1 MLTHLRYMN
10 IDFQAKFDSTD
21 RRSAIYLTL
30 FSLTL
35 VVMTIVQDFLRA
47 HFQNSAFYFSESFMF
62 SSFWWLFAPILY
74 LQYFLVKRKNK
85 KGRVFQVYL
94 LVISIIIHLITFP
107 FLVWLM
113 SSVFYYHT
121 YSYQQIFSFTLSD
134 NLFPL
139 VIIYSLSVIFFQSFT
154 FYTSLPSLAT
164 KLKDVKKENSCIIS
178 LVVSEGNNK
187 HIIPTAEILF
197 ISANSPYVNIH
208 LEGKRYIH
216 NETLKSIL
224 SKLDPERFVRVHKS
238 TIVNVQKVVSYS
250 TRLNGDY
257 DLTLNNKIQIRL
269 SRNYAADFKRLFN
282 ITHPVALK

>member
-1 MLTHLRYMN
+1 MN
-10 IDFQAKFDSTD
+10 IDFQAKLDSTD

-35 VVMTIVQDFLRA
+35 VVMTIIQDFLRA

-74 LQYFLVKRKNK
+74 LQYLLIKRKNT
-85 KGRVFQVYL
+85 KGRVLQVYL
-94 LVISIIIHLITFP
+94 LVMSMFIHLITFP

-121 YSYQQIFSFTLSD
+121 YSYQQILSFTLSD

-139 VIIYSLSVIFFQSFT
+139 VITYSLSAIFFQAIKL
-154 FYTSLPSLAT
+154 YT
-164 KLKDVKKENSCIIS
+164 KLPKQDSQIQDVNKLNQFISSII
-178 LVVSEGNNK
+178 VSEGYNK
-187 HIIPTAEILF
+187 QIIHTTDILF

-208 LEGKRYIH
+208 LEGKRYVH

-224 SKLDPERFVRVHKS
+224 SKLDPEKFVRVHKS
-238 TIVNVQKVVSYS
+238 TIVNIQKVVSYS

-257 DLTLNNKIQIRL
+257 DLTMNNKIQIRV
-269 SRNYAADFKRLFN
+269 SRNFSAEFKCLFN
-282 ITHPVALK
+282 GTHPVALK